1 MGELV
6 KDLEDFE
13 VSNPE
18 KKVRVGLQLPQ
29 EIREKLVALLR
40 RNKDVFVWSHED
52 MPGIDPSVITD
63 KLNVVPSH
71 ILVKQRRRSF
81 TSEQN
86 QAVANEVKKLL
97 QAGLI
102 KEVDY
107 PEWLA
112 NVVLVKKFN
121 GKWKMCVNFTNLNK
135 ACPKDSFPLPRMD
148 L

>member
-1 MGELV
+1 LGELV

-13 VSNPE
+13 VGDPE

-86 QAVANEVKKLL
+86 QAVANEVKKCCKP
-97 QAGLI
+97 G
-102 KEVDY
+102 
-107 PEWLA
+107 
-112 NVVLVKKFN
+112 
-121 GKWKMCVNFTNLNK
+121 
-135 ACPKDSFPLPRMD
+135 S
-148 L
+148 